1 MILCAFPADYKIVN
15 LLYASGIDRLL
26 SIYGVFNVQ
35 LANIIRE
42 HKVSRVKSELVALQE
57 TLYTSR
63 NPTRMWLHTSR
74 RDWVNSALKIGASS
88 RNVKRS
94 IEVGPGAGGY
104 LPLLSGLSEQVIAAD
119 IEQEYLEYALDIAS
133 DLKNVQCTTDDI
145 TKSSLPAGEFDLV
158 LCTEV
163 IEHIADSPSALAG
176 LRRLLSPG
184 GRLVLST
191 PQRYSPLEICSKV
204 AFLPGVIELVRLIYR
219 EPIIPTGHINLLTE
233 KELKLQLDNAGLVIL
248 EQFKCGLYLPVVAEA
263 MGRVGLKIEQWLEKR
278 LRDSRFDWLLWTQCY
293 LLKAKDADA

>member
-1 MILCAFPADYKIVN
+1 
-15 LLYASGIDRLL
+15 
-26 SIYGVFNVQ
+26 
-35 LANIIRE
+35 
-42 HKVSRVKSELVALQE
+42 
-57 TLYTSR
+57 
-63 NPTRMWLHTSR
+63 MWLHTSR
-74 RDWVNSALKIGASS
+74 RDWVNRALKACALN
-88 RNVKRS
+88 RKVTRS
-94 IEVGPGAGGY
+94 IEIGLGAGGY
-104 LPLLSGLSEQVIAAD
+104 LPLLSGLSEEVIAAD
-119 IEQEYLEYALDIAS
+119 IEQEYLQHAQDMVI
-133 DLKNVQCTTDDI
+133 DLANVQCATDDI
-145 TKSSLPAGEFDLV
+145 TNSRLHAGEFDLV

-233 KELKLQLDNAGLVIL
+233 KQLKRQLDDAGLVIL
-248 EQFKCGLYLPVVAEA
+248 EQFKCGMYLPVVAEA
-263 MGRVGLKIEQWLEKR
+263 MGSVGLKIEQWLEKR

-293 LLKAKDADA
+293 VLKGRDADAGLR